1 MSSDIHNQKALL
13 ASRKSHSQLFHP
25 FAEPLE
31 FQKQLEQEALMQEA
45 AIHDSCHDQE
55 LLEGLADQELL
66 EGLAEQGQS
75 LYACHV
81 LPAPFLSSPHH

>member
-1 MSSDIHNQKALL
+1 MSNDIHNQKALL
-13 ASRKSHSQLFHP
+13 ASRKSHSQLFHQ

-55 LLEGLADQELL
+55 LLEGLA
-66 EGLAEQGQS
+66 EQGQS
-75 LYACHV
+75 VCACHV
-81 LPAPFLSSPHH
+81 LPAPFLSSPRH